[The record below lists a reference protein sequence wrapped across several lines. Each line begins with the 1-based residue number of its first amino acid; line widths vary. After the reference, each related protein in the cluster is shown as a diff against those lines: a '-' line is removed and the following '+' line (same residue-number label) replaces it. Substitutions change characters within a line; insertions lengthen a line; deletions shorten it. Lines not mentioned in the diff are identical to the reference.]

1 VEISLFSTATIFNVF
16 YLICRAS
23 QFYLV
28 LDISNLTA
36 QEMSLNYTDTKN
48 ILIEAKESCRVPIP
62 VDRCS
67 LEQVVAARA
76 AEVAENLERGTTIY
90 VQDKVN

>member
-1 VEISLFSTATIFNVF
+1 
-16 YLICRAS
+16 
-23 QFYLV
+23 
-28 LDISNLTA
+28 
-36 QEMSLNYTDTKN
+36 
-48 ILIEAKESCRVPIP
+48 

-90 VQDKVN
+90 VQYKII

>member
-1 VEISLFSTATIFNVF
+1 MF
-16 YLICRAS
+16 RAS

-76 AEVAENLERGTTIY
+76 AEVAENLERGMGFLIFY
-90 VQDKVN
+90 CL

>member
-1 VEISLFSTATIFNVF
+1 
-16 YLICRAS
+16 
-23 QFYLV
+23 
-28 LDISNLTA
+28 
-36 QEMSLNYTDTKN
+36 MSLNYTDTKN

-76 AEVAENLERGTTIY
+76 AEVAENLEKGKEAIWCSFVPNPNDLNIPSLRTLFPDAVT
-90 VQDKVN
+90 VL

>member
-1 VEISLFSTATIFNVF
+1 MFIIFRIYIYNTFSP
-16 YLICRAS
+16 S

-28 LDISNLTA
+28 LDVSNLTA
-36 QEMSLNYTDTKN
+36 QEMSLNYTNNKS

-67 LEQVVAARA
+67 LEQVVAARE
-76 AEVAENLERGTTIY
+76 AEYAENMEKGTYVYLENLEQG
-90 VQDKVN
+90 KWK

>member
-1 VEISLFSTATIFNVF
+1 MIYYLYLFF
-16 YLICRAS
+16 RPS

-28 LDISNLTA
+28 IDVSNLTA
-36 QEMSLNYTDTKN
+36 QEMSLNYTNNKS

-67 LEQVVAARA
+67 LEQVCKARE
-76 AEVAENLERGTTIY
+76 AEHAENMERGKIQLNPY
-90 VQDKVN
+90 